1 MQWEKHMCDTLFAG
15 RSSTKDGIA
24 ILAKNSD
31 RTPNEGQHLQ
41 FVPAANHAKN
51 SRVKC
56 TYIEI
61 PQVKQTNA
69 VLLSKPYWMWGAE
82 MGINEHGVAIGNE
95 AVYTR
100 GLAEKTEK
108 LLGMDLLRL
117 GLERASTAREALD
130 AMISLLEQ
138 FGQGGNCVAV
148 GEQYYNNSFIIA
160 DANAAW
166 VLETIGQRYAA
177 RQVKDVMSVSN
188 CLSIERNWDIASPD
202 LAQYALQQGWAKSV
216 ESFSFAKDCSDFLY
230 TNFGKG
236 NQRQGCT
243 LDLMR
248 KDEGKITV
256 PYMMNA
262 LRNHNQNSG
271 KDWQPQNGMFAQ
283 DVCMHIGFGP
293 IRISQS
299 TASLVV
305 HLDPK
310 HPTVFVTGTSAP
322 CTSIFKP
329 VWLDASLPDTGPV
342 PINIYDS
349 QSLFWQHELLHREV
363 LKDYGARMT
372 AFAAERDALEMQFVE
387 DGLNIASTSV
397 KQRGKYSA
405 ECFFRAGIN
414 ESKWLRR
421 IREIPAHPR
430 WAWLYNIAWE
440 KINQEAKIMPYL

>member
-1 MQWEKHMCDTLFAG
+1 MCDTLFAG
-15 RSSTKDGIA
+15 RSSTKDGVA
-24 ILAKNSD
+24 ILAKNSN

-41 FVPAANHAKN
+41 FVAAADHPKG
-51 SRVKC
+51 SLVKC

-61 PQVKQTNA
+61 PQVCHTNA

-95 AVYTR
+95 AVYAKSP
-100 GLAEKTEK
+100 GEKIEK

-130 AMISLLEQ
+130 IIIALLEQ
-138 FGQGGNCVAV
+138 FGQGGSCLADK
-148 GEQYYNNSFIIA
+148 ELYYDNSFLIA
-160 DANAAW
+160 DASDAW
-166 VLETIGQRYAA
+166 VLETISQRYAA
-177 RQVKDVMSVSN
+177 RQVKDMASISN
-188 CLSIERNWDIASPD
+188 SLSIEKNWDIASPN
-202 LAQYALQQGWAKSV
+202 LAHYAVQKGWAKSV

-236 NQRQGCT
+236 HQRQGCT

-248 KDEGKITV
+248 KDEGKISV
-256 PYMMNA
+256 PYIMSI
-262 LRNHNQNSG
+262 LRDHKQNCG
-271 KDWQPQNGMFAQ
+271 KDWQPQNGLLVQ
-283 DVCMHIGFGP
+283 DICMHISFGP

-299 TASLVV
+299 TASFVA

-329 VWLDASLPDTGPV
+329 LWLDASLPDTGPI
-342 PINIYDS
+342 PTNTYDS

-363 LKDYGARMT
+363 LKDYGARMA
-372 AFAAERDALEMQFVE
+372 AFVAERDALETQFVE
-387 DGLNIASTSV
+387 DGLNIVSAST

-405 ECFFRAGIN
+405 DCF
-414 ESKWLRR
+414 SKASTQETEWLKRV
-421 IREIPAHPR
+421 REIPAHPR
-430 WAWLYNIAWE
+430 RAWLYNIAWG
-440 KINQEAKIMPYL
+440 KFNQEAKITPYL